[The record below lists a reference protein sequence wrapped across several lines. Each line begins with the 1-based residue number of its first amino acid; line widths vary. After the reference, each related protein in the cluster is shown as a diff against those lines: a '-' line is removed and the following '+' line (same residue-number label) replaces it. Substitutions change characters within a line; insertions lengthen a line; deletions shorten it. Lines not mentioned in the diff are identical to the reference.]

1 MVHIE
6 LIVYTTYCIV
16 FSTACYLVLKKLYNK
31 RLDELERDHQKNITD
46 LKQWFEEKHKEMMI
60 EQDKALISA
69 KWEVSKENKLYLSRM
84 NKDISKQLKELS
96 DNVKNKRII

>member
-69 KWEVSKENKLYLSRM
+69 KWEVSKENMSYLSQM
-84 NKDISKQLKELS
+84 NKDISVKIKDLA
-96 DNVKNKRII
+96 DVVKNKPII